1 MTFTT
6 LFDKTNMA
14 RNTANPKEQKPIEQT
29 LWDAANK
36 LRGKVES
43 AEYKHVVLSMIF
55 LKYANDQ
62 FNAHRKQMI
71 ANGQEAFL
79 EMMPFYTKDNVFYIP
94 ECARWDFI
102 MKNAKQPDIAIKIDT
117 ALHEIEMK
125 NPALSG
131 ALPDNYYSRLHM
143 DPSGLSSLLDL
154 INGLELQV
162 NGDKDVF
169 GKVYEY
175 CLRQF
180 ALKEGKGKGEFY
192 TPRTVVALLCELIE
206 PYSGIVYDGACGSG
220 GMFVQSMRFVDEHKG
235 NRLNVSIYG
244 QELTDTTR
252 RLAKMNLAIRGI
264 SANLGAEAAN
274 TFLNDQHKDLKADFS
289 LENPPF
295 NQKDWREENQ
305 LIDDPR
311 WNGYPKP
318 PTSNANYGWLLNTL
332 SKLSQNGVGVVL
344 LANGALSAGTEGNDE
359 YEIRKRLIEND
370 RVEAIVI
377 LPRNMFYTTDISV
390 TAWILNKN
398 KTSYVE
404 KRPDG
409 DVTFRD
415 RSDEVLFMDLRQMG
429 HPFEKKYIEF
439 TEEDRAIIVDR
450 FKSWRFDGY
459 DTEYENV
466 PEFCYSAKKTEIVEK
481 DYSLVPSRYIEFVNR
496 DESGG
501 YEDKMT
507 QLQGELKE
515 LLVQELQSRQDLLD
529 VMKGLGYEIKL

>member
-1 MTFTT
+1 
-6 LFDKTNMA
+6 MA
-14 RNTANPKEQKPIEQT
+14 TKSNKNKEQKPIEQT

-55 LKYANDQ
+55 LKYANDR
-62 FNAHRKQMI
+62 FSEHREQMI
-71 ANGQEAFL
+71 ANGQESFL
-79 EMMPFYTKDNVFYIP
+79 EMMPFYQKDNVFYIP

-125 NPALSG
+125 NPALEG

-154 INGLELQV
+154 INGIDLQV
-162 NGDKDVF
+162 GGDKDVF

-235 NRLNVSIYG
+235 NRLAVSIYG

-295 NQKDWREENQ
+295 NQKDWREPNQ
-305 LIDDPR
+305 LVDDPR
-311 WNGYPKP
+311 WNGYPTP

-370 RVEAIVI
+370 LVEAIII

-390 TAWILNKN
+390 TVWVLNKN
-398 KTSYVE
+398 KHERTE

-409 DVTFRD
+409 EVRFRE
-415 RSDEVLFMDLRQMG
+415 RSNEVLFMDLRQMG
-429 HPFEKKYIEF
+429 HPYEKKYIEF
-439 TEEDRAIIVDR
+439 TDDDRSVIVDR
-450 FKSWRFDGY
+450 FKSWRIDGY
-459 DTEYENV
+459 STAYEDI
-466 PEFCYSAKKTEIVEK
+466 PEFCYAAKKKEIIEK
-481 DYSLVPSRYIEFVNR
+481 DYSLVPSRYIEFINR
-496 DESGG
+496 DEYVR
-501 YEDKMT
+501 YEEKMS
-507 QLQGELKE
+507 QLQGELQDLLAKE
-515 LLVQELQSRQDLLD
+515 KTSRQDLLK
-529 VMKGLGYEIKL
+529 VMKDLGYPINM

>member
-1 MTFTT
+1 
-6 LFDKTNMA
+6 MA
-14 RNTANPKEQKPIEQT
+14 PRAKKQKEQKPIEQT

-36 LRGKVES
+36 LRGKVEP

-55 LKYANDQ
+55 MKYANDR
-62 FNAHRKQMI
+62 FDEHRQQMI
-71 ANGQEAFL
+71 ANGQQAFL

-94 ECARWDFI
+94 ECARWDYI

-125 NPALSG
+125 NPALDG

-162 NGDKDVF
+162 GGDKDVF

-206 PYSGIVYDGACGSG
+206 PYQGIVYDGACGSG
-220 GMFVQSMRFVDEHKG
+220 GMFVQSMRFVDAHGG
-235 NRLNVSIYG
+235 NRLGVSIYG

-295 NQKDWREENQ
+295 NQKDWREANQ
-305 LIDDPR
+305 LNDDPR
-311 WNGYPKP
+311 WNGYPTP

-332 SKLSQNGVGVVL
+332 SKLGQNGVGVVL

-377 LPRNMFYTTDISV
+377 LPRSMFMQ
-390 TAWILNKN
+390 
-398 KTSYVE
+398 
-404 KRPDG
+404 R
-409 DVTFRD
+409 TF
-415 RSDEVLFMDLRQMG
+415 
-429 HPFEKKYIEF
+429 
-439 TEEDRAIIVDR
+439 
-450 FKSWRFDGY
+450 
-459 DTEYENV
+459 
-466 PEFCYSAKKTEIVEK
+466 
-481 DYSLVPSRYIEFVNR
+481 PSRR
-496 DESGG
+496 G
-501 YEDKMT
+501 Y
-507 QLQGELKE
+507 
-515 LLVQELQSRQDLLD
+515 
-529 VMKGLGYEIKL
+529 

>member
-1 MTFTT
+1 
-6 LFDKTNMA
+6 MA
-14 RNTANPKEQKPIEQT
+14 KGNAKNKEQKPIEQT

-36 LRGKVES
+36 LRGKVEP

-55 LKYANDQ
+55 LKYANDR
-62 FNAHRKQMI
+62 FSEHREQMI

-79 EMMPFYTKDNVFYIP
+79 EMMPFYQKDNVFYIP

-125 NPALSG
+125 NPALEG

-154 INGLELQV
+154 INGIDLQV
-162 NGDKDVF
+162 GGDKDVF

-235 NRLNVSIYG
+235 NRLAVSIYG

-295 NQKDWREENQ
+295 NQKDWREPNQ
-305 LIDDPR
+305 LNDDPR
-311 WNGYPKP
+311 WNGYPTP

-332 SKLSQNGVGVVL
+332 SKLGQNGVGVVL
-344 LANGALSAGTEGNDE
+344 LANGALSASGDE
-359 YEIRKRLIEND
+359 YEIRKRMIEND
-370 RVEAIVI
+370 VVEAIIV
-377 LPRNMFYTTDISV
+377 LPMKMFYTTDISV
-390 TAWILNKN
+390 TAWVLNKN
-398 KTSYVE
+398 KHARIE
-404 KRPDG
+404 KRPEG
-409 DVTFRD
+409 TINYREH
-415 RSDEVLFMDLRQMG
+415 SDEILFMDLRQMG

-439 TEEDRAIIVDR
+439 TEEDRSIIVDK
-450 FKSWRFDGY
+450 FKSWRLEGY
-459 DTEYENV
+459 QTEYVDV
-466 PEFCYSAKKTEIVEK
+466 PEFCYLAHKDEIAEK
-481 DYSLVPSRYIEFVNR
+481 DYSLVPSKYIEFRQEEEN
-496 DESGG
+496 EG
-501 YEDKMT
+501 YDAKMSK
-507 QLQGELKE
+507 LQAELRVLLSAEEQSRKE
-515 LLVQELQSRQDLLD
+515 LLE
-529 VMKGLGYEIKL
+529 VMKGLGYEL

>member
-1 MTFTT
+1 MAK
-6 LFDKTNMA
+6 KTKA
-14 RNTANPKEQKPIEQT
+14 EKPIEQT

-36 LRGKVES
+36 LRGKVEP

-55 LKYANDQ
+55 LKYANDR
-62 FNAHRKQMI
+62 FAEHRKQMI
-71 ANGQEAFL
+71 DNGQQAFL

-102 MKNAKQPDIAIKIDT
+102 MQNAKQPDIAIKIDT

-125 NPALSG
+125 NPALAG

-143 DPSGLSSLLDL
+143 DPSGLASLLDL

-162 NGDKDVF
+162 GDDKDVF

-206 PYSGIVYDGACGSG
+206 PYFGIVYDGACGSG
-220 GMFVQSMRFVDEHKG
+220 GMFVQSMRFVDQHKG
-235 NRLNVSIYG
+235 NRLSVSIYG

-295 NQKDWREENQ
+295 NQKDWREDNQ
-305 LIDDPR
+305 LNDDPR
-311 WNGYPKP
+311 WNGYPTP

-332 SKLSQNGVGVVL
+332 SKLGQNGVGVVL
-344 LANGALSAGTEGNDE
+344 LANGALSSDGVEK
-359 YEIRKRLIEND
+359 EIRKRMIEND
-370 RVEAIVI
+370 IVEAIVV
-377 LPRNMFYTTDISV
+377 LPRDMFYTTDISV

-398 KTSYVE
+398 KKSRTE

-415 RSDEVLFMDLRQMG
+415 RTDEVLFMDLRQMG
-429 HPFEKKYIEF
+429 HPYEKKYIEF
-439 TEEDRAIIVDR
+439 TDEDRAVIVDR
-450 FKSWRFDGY
+450 FKSWRLENY
-459 DTEYENV
+459 ATSYEDI
-466 PEFCYSAKKTEIVEK
+466 PEFCYAAKKSEIAEK
-481 DYSLVPSRYIEFVNR
+481 DYSLVPSRYIEFINR
-496 DESGG
+496 DESVG
-501 YEDKMT
+501 YEEKMA
-507 QLQGELKE
+507 QLQAELKE
-515 LLVQELQSRQDLLD
+515 LLIQEQQSRQELLD
-529 VMKGLGYEIKL
+529 VMKGLGYAIEL

>member
-1 MTFTT
+1 
-6 LFDKTNMA
+6 MA
-14 RNTANPKEQKPIEQT
+14 KAVKDQKPIEQI

-36 LRGKVES
+36 LRGKVEP

-55 LKYANDQ
+55 LKYANDR
-62 FNAHRKQMI
+62 FEAHREQMKT
-71 ANGQEAFL
+71 NGQEAFL

-94 ECARWDFI
+94 ECARWAYI
-102 MKNAKQPDIAIKIDT
+102 MQNAKQPDIAIKIDT
-117 ALHEIEMK
+117 ALHEIEAK
-125 NPALSG
+125 NPALDG

-143 DPSGLSSLLDL
+143 DPSGLSSLIDL
-154 INGLELQV
+154 INGIQLQV
-162 NGDKDVF
+162 GGDKDVF

-274 TFLNDQHKDLKADFS
+274 TFLNDQHKDLKADFA

-295 NQKDWREENQ
+295 NQKDWREANQ
-305 LIDDPR
+305 LVDDPR
-311 WNGYPKP
+311 WNGYPTP

-332 SKLSQNGVGVVL
+332 SKLGQNGTGVVL
-344 LANGALSAGTEGNDE
+344 LANGALSAGGDE
-359 YEIRKRLIEND
+359 YEIRKRMIEND
-370 RVEAIVI
+370 VVEAIIV
-377 LPRNMFYTTDISV
+377 LPNRMFYTTDISV
-390 TAWILNKN
+390 TAWVLSRNK
-398 KTSYVE
+398 KAHIE
-404 KRPDG
+404 KRPEG

-415 RSDEVLFMDLRQMG
+415 RTGEILFMDLRQMG

-439 TEEDRAIIVDR
+439 TEDDRKIVTDR
-450 FKSWRFDGY
+450 FKAWRMEGFELPYANEDG
-459 DTEYENV
+459 
-466 PEFCYSAKKTEIVEK
+466 FCYSASKAEIVEK
-481 DYSLVPSRYIEFVNR
+481 DYSLVPSRYITFDAGE
-496 DESGG
+496 
-501 YEDKMT
+501 EDVDYDARMRE
-507 QLQGELKE
+507 LQGELKKLMDE
-515 LLVQELQSRQDLLD
+515 EQKSKKALMEVLE
-529 VMKGLGYEIKL
+529 GLGYGIS

>member
-1 MTFTT
+1 M
-6 LFDKTNMA
+6 
-14 RNTANPKEQKPIEQT
+14 PKGKAKAKESKPIEQT

-36 LRGKVES
+36 LRGKVEP

-55 LKYANDQ
+55 LKYANDR
-62 FNAHRKQMI
+62 FNEHRKQMI
-71 ANGQEAFL
+71 ADGQQAFF

-94 ECARWDFI
+94 ECARWSFI
-102 MKNAKQPDIAIKIDT
+102 MENAKQPDIAIKIDT

-125 NPALSG
+125 NPTLAG

-154 INGLELQV
+154 INGIELQV
-162 NGDKDVF
+162 GGDKDIF

-206 PYSGIVYDGACGSG
+206 PYHGIVYDGACGSG
-220 GMFVQSMRFVDEHKG
+220 GMFIQSMRFVDEHRG

-295 NQKDWREENQ
+295 NQKDWREPNQ
-305 LIDDPR
+305 LNDDPR
-311 WNGYPKP
+311 WSGYPTP

-332 SKLSQNGVGVVL
+332 SKLNQNGVGVVL
-344 LANGALSAGTEGNDE
+344 LANGALSAGGEE
-359 YEIRKRLIEND
+359 YKIRKALIEND
-370 RVEAIVI
+370 VVEAIVI
-377 LPRNMFYTTDISV
+377 LPRSMFYTTDISV
-390 TAWILNKN
+390 TAWILNRN
-398 KTSYVE
+398 KHTRTE
-404 KRPDG
+404 NRPSG
-409 DVTFRD
+409 EVRYRE
-415 RSDEVLFMDLRQMG
+415 RSDEILFMDLRQMG
-429 HPFEKKYIEF
+429 HPYEKKYIEF
-439 TEEDRAIIVDR
+439 TQEDRDVIVDR

-459 DTEYENV
+459 QTPYENI
-466 PEFCYSAKKTEIVEK
+466 PEFCYSATKAEVIGK
-481 DYSLVPSRYIEFVNR
+481 DYSLVPSRYIEFVQAGE
-496 DESGG
+496 DED
-501 YEDKMT
+501 YDAKMK
-507 QLQGELKE
+507 QLQS
-515 LLVQELQSRQDLLD
+515 ELQTLLIQEQQSRADLLE
-529 VMKGLGYEIKL
+529 VMKGLGYEIKI

>member
-1 MTFTT
+1 
-6 LFDKTNMA
+6 MA
-14 RNTANPKEQKPIEQT
+14 KAVKEQKPIEQI

-36 LRGKVES
+36 LRGKVEP

-55 LKYANDQ
+55 LKYANDR
-62 FNAHRKQMI
+62 FDAHREQMK

-94 ECARWDFI
+94 ECARWAYI
-102 MKNAKQPDIAIKIDT
+102 MQNAKQPDIAIKIDT
-117 ALHEIEMK
+117 ALHEIEAK
-125 NPALSG
+125 NPALDG

-143 DPSGLSSLLDL
+143 DPSGLSSLIDL
-154 INGLELQV
+154 INGIQLQV
-162 NGDKDVF
+162 GGDKDVF

-274 TFLNDQHKDLKADFS
+274 TFLNDQHKDLKADFA

-295 NQKDWREENQ
+295 NQKDWREPNQ

-311 WNGYPKP
+311 WNGYPTP

-332 SKLSQNGVGVVL
+332 SKLGQNGTGVVL
-344 LANGALSAGTEGNDE
+344 LANGALSAGGDE
-359 YEIRKRLIEND
+359 YEIRKRMIEND
-370 RVEAIVI
+370 VVEAIIV
-377 LPRNMFYTTDISV
+377 LPNRMFYTTDISV
-390 TAWILNKN
+390 TAWILSRNK
-398 KTSYVE
+398 KARTE
-404 KRPDG
+404 KRPEG

-415 RSDEVLFMDLRQMG
+415 RTGEILFMDLRQMG

-439 TEEDRAIIVDR
+439 TEEDRKIITDR
-450 FKSWRFDGY
+450 FKAWRMESF
-459 DTEYENV
+459 ELSYEN
-466 PEFCYSAKKTEIVEK
+466 EDGFCYSASKAEIVEK
-481 DYSLVPSRYIEFVNR
+481 DYSLVPSRYITFDAGE
-496 DESGG
+496 
-501 YEDKMT
+501 EDIDYDARMRE
-507 QLQGELKE
+507 LQGELKKLMDE
-515 LLVQELQSRQDLLD
+515 EQKSKKALMEVLE
-529 VMKGLGYEIKL
+529 GLGYGIS

>member
-1 MTFTT
+1 
-6 LFDKTNMA
+6 MA
-14 RNTANPKEQKPIEQT
+14 KAVKEQKPIEQI

-36 LRGKVES
+36 LRGKIEP

-55 LKYANDQ
+55 LKYANDR
-62 FNAHRKQMI
+62 FDAHREQMK

-94 ECARWDFI
+94 ACARWAYI
-102 MKNAKQPDIAIKIDT
+102 MQNAKQPDIAIKIDT
-117 ALHEIEMK
+117 ALHEIEAK
-125 NPALSG
+125 NPALDG

-143 DPSGLSSLLDL
+143 DPSGLSSLIDL
-154 INGLELQV
+154 INGIHLQV
-162 NGDKDVF
+162 GGDKDVF

-274 TFLNDQHKDLKADFS
+274 TFLNDQHKDLKADFA

-295 NQKDWREENQ
+295 NQKDWREPNQ
-305 LIDDPR
+305 LVDDPR
-311 WNGYPKP
+311 WNGYPTP
-318 PTSNANYGWLLNTL
+318 PTSNANYAWLLNTL
-332 SKLSQNGVGVVL
+332 SKLGQNGTGVVL
-344 LANGALSAGTEGNDE
+344 LANGALSAGGDE
-359 YEIRKRLIEND
+359 YEIRKRMIEND

-377 LPRNMFYTTDISV
+377 LPRNMFYIISNLY
-390 TAWILNKN
+390 T
-398 KTSYVE
+398 VE
-404 KRPDG
+404 NSHGIR
-409 DVTFRD
+409 
-415 RSDEVLFMDLRQMG
+415 
-429 HPFEKKYIEF
+429 
-439 TEEDRAIIVDR
+439 
-450 FKSWRFDGY
+450 
-459 DTEYENV
+459 YEL
-466 PEFCYSAKKTEIVEK
+466 AA
-481 DYSLVPSRYIEFVNR
+481 
-496 DESGG
+496 
-501 YEDKMT
+501 
-507 QLQGELKE
+507 
-515 LLVQELQSRQDLLD
+515 
-529 VMKGLGYEIKL
+529 

>member
-1 MTFTT
+1 
-6 LFDKTNMA
+6 MA
-14 RNTANPKEQKPIEQT
+14 RGAAKPKDQKPIEQT

-36 LRGKVES
+36 LRGKVEPS
-43 AEYKHVVLSMIF
+43 EYKHVVLSMIF
-55 LKYANDQ
+55 LKYANDR
-62 FNAHRKQMI
+62 FNEHREQMI
-71 ANGQEAFL
+71 ANGQQAFL

-94 ECARWDFI
+94 ECARWSFI

-125 NPALSG
+125 NPALEG

-162 NGDKDVF
+162 GGDKDVF

-295 NQKDWREENQ
+295 NQKDWREDNQ
-305 LIDDPR
+305 LNDDPR
-311 WNGYPKP
+311 WNGYPTP
-318 PTSNANYGWLLNTL
+318 PTSNANYAWLLNTL
-332 SKLSQNGVGVVL
+332 SKLGQNGVGVVL

-370 RVEAIVI
+370 VVEAIIV
-377 LPRNMFYTTDISV
+377 LPMKLFYTTDISV
-390 TAWILNKN
+390 TCWILNKN
-398 KTSYVE
+398 KNSRVE
-404 KRPDG
+404 KHPSG
-409 DVTFRD
+409 NITFRD
-415 RSDEVLFMDLRQMG
+415 RRGEVLFMDLRQMG
-429 HPFEKKYIEF
+429 HPYEKKYVEF
-439 TEEDRAIIVDR
+439 TDEDRAVIVDC
-450 FKSWRFDGY
+450 FMSWRQNDY
-459 DTEYENV
+459 QTPYEDI
-466 PEFCYSAKKTEIVEK
+466 PEFCYSAKKNEIAEK
-481 DYSLVPSRYIEFVNR
+481 DYSLVPSRYIEFKQ
-496 DESGG
+496 
-501 YEDKMT
+501 EDDNVDYARK
-507 QLQGELKE
+507 LGELQMELRE
-515 LLVQELQSRQDLLD
+515 LLAQEEKNRKDLLA
-529 VMKGLGYEIKL
+529 VMKGLGYEI

>member
-1 MTFTT
+1 
-6 LFDKTNMA
+6 MA
-14 RNTANPKEQKPIEQT
+14 RGKAKPKEQKPIEQI

-36 LRGKVES
+36 LRGKVET

-55 LKYANDQ
+55 LKYANDR
-62 FNAHRKQMI
+62 FDEHRAQMK

-79 EMMPFYTKDNVFYIP
+79 EMMPFYIKDNVFYIP
-94 ECARWDFI
+94 ESARWSYI
-102 MKNAKQPDIAIKIDT
+102 MENAKQADIAIKIDT
-117 ALHEIEMK
+117 ALHEIEAK
-125 NPALSG
+125 NPALEG

-143 DPSGLSSLLDL
+143 DPSGLSSLIDL
-154 INGLELQV
+154 INGIHLQV
-162 NGDKDVF
+162 GGDKDVF

-244 QELTDTTR
+244 QELTDATR

-274 TFLNDQHKDLKADFS
+274 TFLNDQHKDLKADYS

-295 NQKDWREENQ
+295 NQKDWREANQ
-305 LIDDPR
+305 LNNDPR
-311 WNGYPKP
+311 WKGYKTP

-332 SKLSQNGVGVVL
+332 SKLGQNGVGVVL
-344 LANGALSAGTEGNDE
+344 LANGALSAGTAGNDE

-370 RVEAIVI
+370 IVESIII

-390 TAWILNKN
+390 TVWMLNKN
-398 KTSYVE
+398 KRARTE

-409 DVTFRD
+409 EVHFRD
-415 RSDEVLFMDLRQMG
+415 RTGEVLFMDLRQMG
-429 HPFEKKYIEF
+429 HPYEKKYIEF
-439 TEEDRAIIVDR
+439 TDEDRAAIVDR
-450 FKSWRFDGY
+450 FKSWRFEGY
-459 DTEYENV
+459 PAKYEDI
-466 PEFCYSAKKTEIVEK
+466 PEFCYSAKKDEIVEK

-496 DESGG
+496 DESVG
-501 YEDKMT
+501 YEEKMT
-507 QLQGELKE
+507 QLQGELKD
-515 LLVQELQSRQDLLD
+515 LLIQEQQSRKDLLE
-529 VMKGLGYEIKL
+529 VMKGLGYEIEL

>member
-1 MTFTT
+1 
-6 LFDKTNMA
+6 MA
-14 RNTANPKEQKPIEQT
+14 RGAAKPKEQKPIEQT

-36 LRGKVES
+36 LRGKVEPS
-43 AEYKHVVLSMIF
+43 EYKHVVLSMIF
-55 LKYANDQ
+55 LKYANDR
-62 FNAHRKQMI
+62 FDSHREQMI
-71 ANGQEAFL
+71 ASGHQAFL

-94 ECARWDFI
+94 ECARWAYI

-125 NPALSG
+125 NPALAG

-162 NGDKDVF
+162 GGDRDVF

-274 TFLNDQHKDLKADFS
+274 TFLSDQHKDLKADFS

-295 NQKDWREENQ
+295 NQKDWREPNQ
-305 LIDDPR
+305 LVDDPR
-311 WNGYPKP
+311 WNGYPTP

-332 SKLSQNGVGVVL
+332 SKLGQNGVGVVL
-344 LANGALSAGTEGNDE
+344 LANGALSAGTAGNDE

-370 RVEAIVI
+370 IVEAIII

-390 TAWILNKN
+390 TIWMLNKN
-398 KTSYVE
+398 KKARTE

-409 DVTFRD
+409 EARFRD
-415 RSDEVLFMDLRQMG
+415 RTGEVLFMDLRQMG
-429 HPFEKKYIEF
+429 HPYEKKYIEF
-439 TEEDRAIIVDR
+439 TEEDRALIVDR
-450 FKSWRFDGY
+450 FKSWRFEGY
-459 DTEYENV
+459 PIKYEDI
-466 PEFCYSAKKTEIVEK
+466 PEFCYSAKKAEIVEK

-496 DESGG
+496 DESIG
-501 YEDKMT
+501 YEEKMS

-515 LLVQELQSRQDLLD
+515 LLIQEQKSRQDLLE
-529 VMKGLGYEIKL
+529 VMKGLGYEIEL

>member
-1 MTFTT
+1 MT
-6 LFDKTNMA
+6 KA
-14 RNTANPKEQKPIEQT
+14 VKEQKPIEQI

-36 LRGKVES
+36 LRGKVEP

-55 LKYANDQ
+55 LKYANDR
-62 FNAHRKQMI
+62 FDEHRAQMK

-79 EMMPFYTKDNVFYIP
+79 EMMPFYQKDNVFYIP
-94 ECARWDFI
+94 ECARWSYI
-102 MKNAKQPDIAIKIDT
+102 MENAKQADIAIKIDT
-117 ALHEIEMK
+117 ALHEIEAK
-125 NPALSG
+125 NPALDG

-143 DPSGLSSLLDL
+143 DPSGLSSLIDL
-154 INGLELQV
+154 INGIQLQV
-162 NGDKDVF
+162 GGDKDVF

-235 NRLNVSIYG
+235 NRLAVSIYG

-274 TFLNDQHKDLKADFS
+274 TFLNDQHKDLKADFA

-295 NQKDWREENQ
+295 NQKDWREDNQ
-305 LIDDPR
+305 LVDDPR
-311 WNGYPKP
+311 WNGYPTP

-332 SKLSQNGVGVVL
+332 SKLGQNGVGVVL
-344 LANGALSAGTEGNDE
+344 LANGALSAGGDE
-359 YEIRKRLIEND
+359 YEIRKRMIEND
-370 RVEAIVI
+370 VVEAIVI
-377 LPRNMFYTTDISV
+377 LPRSMFYTTDISV
-390 TAWILNKN
+390 TAWILNRN
-398 KTSYVE
+398 KKSRVE
-404 KRPDG
+404 NRPEG
-409 DVTFRD
+409 AVTYRD
-415 RSDEVLFMDLRQMG
+415 RTGEILFMDLRQMG

-439 TEEDRAIIVDR
+439 TEEDRAIVTEK
-450 FKSWRFDGY
+450 FKAWRFEGY
-459 DTEYENV
+459 KTEYEDV
-466 PEFCYSAKKTEIVEK
+466 PEFCYSAKKAEIEEK

-496 DESGG
+496 DESVG
-501 YEDKMT
+501 YEEKMAL
-507 QLQGELKE
+507 LQGELKE
-515 LLVQELQSRQDLLD
+515 LLIQEQQSRQELLE
-529 VMKGLGYEIKL
+529 VMKGLGYGIEL